1 MRDCPGLERIDLYLE
16 GELDAEER
24 RALEEHLESC
34 PGCRAVVERR
44 HVFLE
49 ALSGLPAIEV
59 PAGFAQAVMS
69 RIPAKPRR
77 RFGWIAAGAGTAALS
92 TALLVLY
99 LVTGMSAGN
108 LLVSAGSWL
117 FGVFGQTVPVF
128 AKAVKALGVFLD
140 LAAGALT
147 GLAKWLTVVAGAL
160 SPEAAAGIIAAIGLV
175 TLAFVFGMKRIFTA
189 GD

>member
-1 MRDCPGLERIDLYLE
+1 MRDCPGLDRIDLYLE
-16 GELDAEER
+16 GELDVEER
-24 RALEEHLESC
+24 RALEVHLESC
-34 PGCRAVVERR
+34 PGCRAILEKRR
-44 HVFLE
+44 VFLA
-49 ALSGLPAIEV
+49 ALSGLPPVEV
-59 PAGFAQAVMS
+59 PAGFAQCVMS
-69 RIPAKPRR
+69 RIPVKPRR
-77 RFGWIAAGAGTAALS
+77 RFGWLAAGVGTAALS

-99 LVTGMSAGN
+99 LITGMSAGN
-108 LLVSAGSWL
+108 LLVSAGSWI

-128 AKAVKALGVFLD
+128 AKAVKAIGVFLD

-160 SPEAAAGIIAAIGLV
+160 TPEAAAGIIAVVGVV